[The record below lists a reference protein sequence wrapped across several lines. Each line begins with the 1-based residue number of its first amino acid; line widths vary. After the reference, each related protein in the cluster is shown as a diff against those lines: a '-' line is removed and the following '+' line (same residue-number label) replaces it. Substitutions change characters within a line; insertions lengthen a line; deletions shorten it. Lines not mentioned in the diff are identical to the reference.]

1 MGGHAAAHS
10 QNALCGFH
18 AGDILRRC
26 FQTNQHDLFALF
38 GICDRIRRVE
48 NNLAAGRARG
58 SAKSFANRHSSLQ
71 RFFVKLRMQEGV
83 QIPRIDHSDSF
94 LLSAH
99 AFVHQVTGDL
109 QRGFGGSLAVSG
121 LQHEKLA
128 VLNRKFHV
136 LHIAVMLFQRIADFL
151 ELREHLRHDLGK
163 GCDRLRRTHAGN
175 DIFALRV
182 QEEFSH
188 QLLFAGRRIAG
199 KGDTGAGC
207 VGPVAERHFLYVDRG
222 APGVR
227 NIVVPA
233 INIRAW
239 IIPGTEDGFDRAHQL
254 FLRILRKVRTDF
266 FFVFCLEL
274 FGKLFEVGSGKFDV
288 LRDAAR
294 RFHAID
300 QFLEIFL
307 ADFHDNV
314 CVHLDEAA
322 ITVARPSFIS
332 GLCRDNLHDFFIQ
345 SEVQDRIHHAGHG
358 GSGAGPYGDQQRILF
373 ITELLACDLLHFKD
387 CGIDLCLD
395 IRVDL
400 PVVIV
405 ISRAGFGCDGKA
417 LRDRK
422 T

>member
-83 QIPRIDHSDSF
+83 QIPRVDHSDSF

-99 AFVHQVTGDL
+99 AFVHQVTGDF

-128 VLNRKFHV
+128 VLDRKFHV

-151 ELREHLRHDLGK
+151 ELREYLRHDLGK
-163 GCDRLRRTHAGN
+163 GRNRLRGTHAGN

-182 QEEFSH
+182 QKEFSH
-188 QLLFAGRRIAG
+188 QLLFAGRRITG

-239 IIPGTEDGFDRAHQL
+239 IIPGTEDGFDRTHQL

-274 FGKLFEVGSGKFDV
+274 FGKLFEVGSGKLDV

-322 ITVARPSFIS
+322 ITVARPSFVS
-332 GLCRDNLHDFFIQ
+332 GLCCDNLHDFFIQ

-358 GSGAGPYGDQQRILF
+358 GSGAGPYGDKQRILF
-373 ITELLACDLLHFKD
+373 ITELFACDLLHFKD
-387 CGIDLCLD
+387 CGIDLCLN